1 MKNCKQI
8 ATEWGLSERT
18 VNDLCKKNKIDGAI
32 KVGKMWKIPD
42 DAKKPIDGRI
52 TSGKYVRH
60 SAGVTRKPL
69 PIGISD
75 YVRAQADYYYV
86 DKTMLIKEFL
96 DQKPLV
102 SLFTRPRRFGK
113 TLNMDMLRV
122 FFEISEENTSKYFE
136 DKAIWQCGEEYRNQ
150 QGQYPVVFLTFKDVK
165 FDSWKATLDKI
176 RDLLQEE
183 FGRHQELAT
192 SERIAEYEKTYFAK
206 IINGDA
212 SEVDLTA
219 SLAKL
224 SQMLTKHY
232 GKAPIIIIDEYDT
245 PIQEGYSKDFY
256 DEIIGFMRNFF
267 SGAFKD
273 NKNLTYGFL
282 TGILRIAQ
290 ESIFSGLNN
299 LTVNSVMD
307 EEYDQFFGFTVS
319 EVREM
324 LKYYGVLDKEEE
336 LKDWYDGY
344 LFGSTEIYNPW
355 SVINYISRGCI
366 PQAYWVNTGKN
377 EILEDVLKVATED
390 ITERLYSL
398 LQGERVIARID
409 QNVVYRSL
417 SEDPANIYS
426 LLLVAGYLKTPKKEL
441 QADGS
446 YLCEVSIPNRE
457 IAAVYKSE
465 VLSHLL
471 QIGAITR
478 TTANKIAESLYA
490 NDYKNLQKAIAEYM
504 DKSVSFYDAG
514 AEGFYHGLVLGLIA
528 LMDNQ
533 YKMCGNDCPFCTNI
547 LPSSI
552 RSQNEIISKVFK
564 NSALS
569 VANAVLEYV
578 QQAVDQGYILPD
590 AVDVLESYIGD
601 NTKADELYAELQ
613 MLAKETD
620 YLYKKIEKICMF
632 KPMNVTH
639 AQLVNLEQS
648 LSELVIEER
657 QLQSFYA
664 TDLIKKLIYHVSDKI
679 NALKGKTGQL
689 HKTYGICIS
698 HGKITCR
705 R

>member
-1 MKNCKQI
+1 MKSSEQI
-8 ATEWGLSERT
+8 ANEWNLSKRRINEF
-18 VNDLCKKNKIDGAI
+18 CSKGKIPGVL
-32 KVGKMWKIPD
+32 KEGRKWLIPD
-42 DAKKPIDGRI
+42 DAVKPDDQRVS
-52 TSGKYVRH
+52 SGKY
-60 SAGVTRKPL
+60 AKKNADKYKTL

-86 DKTMLIKEFL
+86 DKTLLIKEFL
-96 DQKPLV
+96 DRKPLV

-122 FFEISEENTSKYFE
+122 FFEISDEDTSKYFK
-136 DKAIWQCGEEYRNQ
+136 DKAIWKCGVEYRSH
-150 QGQYPVVFLTFKDVK
+150 QGKYPVIFLTFKDVK
-165 FDSWKATLDKI
+165 FNSWKDTLNKI
-176 RDLLQEE
+176 GNLLQEE

-192 SERIAEYEKTYFAK
+192 SDKLADYEKTYFAK

-212 SEVDLTA
+212 SKVDLTA
-219 SLAKL
+219 SLEKL
-224 SQMLTKHY
+224 SKMLAKHY
-232 GKAPIIIIDEYDT
+232 KKAPIIIIDEYDT

-282 TGILRIAQ
+282 TGILRIAE

-307 EEYDQFFGFTVS
+307 EEYDKYFGFTSS

-324 LKYYGVLDKEEE
+324 LEYYGVLDKEKE

-344 LFGSTEIYNPW
+344 LFGSSEIYNPW
-355 SVINYISRGCI
+355 SVIKYISKGCI

-377 EILEDVLKVATED
+377 EILEDVLKVATDD

-398 LQGERVIARID
+398 LQGERVIVRID

-417 SEDPANIYS
+417 LEEPANIYS

-465 VLSHLL
+465 ILAHLL

-490 NDYKNLQKAIAEYM
+490 NDYKRMQKAIAEYM
-504 DKSVSFYDAG
+504 DKSISFYDAG

-533 YKMCGNDCPFCTNI
+533 YKIKSNRESGEGRYDISLIPRESKY
-547 LPSSI
+547 PG
-552 RSQNEIISKVFK
+552 IIMELKWKK
-564 NSALS
+564 NL
-569 VANAVLEYV
+569 NA
-578 QQAVDQGYILPD
+578 D
-590 AVDVLESYIGD
+590 A
-601 NTKADELYAELQ
+601 
-613 MLAKETD
+613 
-620 YLYKKIEKICMF
+620 
-632 KPMNVTH
+632 
-639 AQLVNLEQS
+639 
-648 LSELVIEER
+648 LSELAEEALV
-657 QLQSFYA
+657 QIN
-664 TDLIKKLIYHVSDKI
+664 DKKYDTEMKEE
-679 NALKGKTGQL
+679 
-689 HKTYGICIS
+689 GICDVLKFGIAFS
-698 HGKITCR
+698 GKKVSIKTK
-705 R
+705 